1 MWLDKLKSLLNLKAL
16 SETAEQSRHSFES
29 FKGLAGLHAPQLAGD
44 FQQVLERERRAA
56 DQSGQKFC
64 LLVFEFN
71 DNAPN
76 DGLVQ
81 KLWQGI
87 HQRVRRTA
95 KAGWLSSQSLGVILS
110 ETSFSDGRKMA
121 EDVCR
126 TLEAAMPL
134 VSYKILTYP
143 PRHDPLS

>member
-16 SETAEQSRHSFES
+16 PETAEPPRHSFEN
-29 FKGLAGLHAPQLAGD
+29 FKGLAGLQAPQPAGD
-44 FQQVLERERRAA
+44 FQQVLQQERDAA
-56 DQSGQKFC
+56 DETGQEFC

-95 KAGWLSSQSLGVILS
+95 KAGWLSSQSLGVILP
-110 ETSFSDGRKMA
+110 ETSFSDGRKVA

-143 PRHDPLS
+143 QRSL